1 MKIKKGD
8 NVLVISGKDRGR
20 KGKILQTL
28 PKERKVVVEGINMRK
43 RHTKPRRQG
52 QKGQI
57 VEKPAPFSIS
67 NVKLICDKC
76 GKAVRVGYR
85 MEEENKYRVCKKCGA
100 QV

>member
-8 NVLVISGKDRGR
+8 NVLVIAGKDRGR
-20 KGKILQTL
+20 KGKVLQAL
-28 PKERKVVVEGINMRK
+28 PKEQRVVVEGMNMRK
-43 RHTKPRRQG
+43 RHTKPSRQG

-57 VEKPAPFSIS
+57 VEKQAAFAIS
-67 NVKLICDKC
+67 NVKLICEKC

-85 MEEENKYRVCKKCGA
+85 VEEENKYRICKKCGA